1 MFWTQNSEIDL
12 KDIFIFYEE
21 NNLKNEDKKKILSNG
36 LNLLDLRT
44 HTNSFVSITN
54 LLKNYFEVTS
64 WRDLLNDLELATINF
79 YIFWKVEFYKKLF
92 LIHKVRLLNQHQEF
106 SLDAIAKN
114 YALKFTGGTSYWM
127 HWSVTNKPL
136 AHYKY
141 GYVDL
146 IFSWGK
152 LDEYLYKTSNLTYS
166 NLYNVGVVV
175 GDYLDFIKNKNNFSQ
190 GKFKKICIFDTS
202 HSNQRLFAN
211 TNDVTNFYI
220 EIFKIFLKRENY
232 KLFIKSKGNSFK
244 KIQNNEEIKKMI
256 NLLIS
261 KNRFEIIDPVKTP
274 SEAAKNMDLTISY
287 DYNTAGFLAGL
298 VGTKSIFINISRF
311 DNFLLHNKFRKQKI
325 SFNNINEFIDFF
337 DKKGLDE
344 IPHFDMD
351 TKNQIDNFQDGKSDL
366 RVANVLTNIYKQ
378 NCI

>member
-1 MFWTQNSEIDL
+1 
-12 KDIFIFYEE
+12 
-21 NNLKNEDKKKILSNG
+21 
-36 LNLLDLRT
+36 
-44 HTNSFVSITN
+44 
-54 LLKNYFEVTS
+54 
-64 WRDLLNDLELATINF
+64 
-79 YIFWKVEFYKKLF
+79 
-92 LIHKVRLLNQHQEF
+92 
-106 SLDAIAKN
+106 
-114 YALKFTGGTSYWM
+114 M

>member
-1 MFWTQNSEIDL
+1 
-12 KDIFIFYEE
+12 
-21 NNLKNEDKKKILSNG
+21 
-36 LNLLDLRT
+36 
-44 HTNSFVSITN
+44 
-54 LLKNYFEVTS
+54 
-64 WRDLLNDLELATINF
+64 
-79 YIFWKVEFYKKLF
+79 
-92 LIHKVRLLNQHQEF
+92 
-106 SLDAIAKN
+106 
-114 YALKFTGGTSYWM
+114 
-127 HWSVTNKPL
+127 
-136 AHYKY
+136 
-141 GYVDL
+141 
-146 IFSWGK
+146 
-152 LDEYLYKTSNLTYS
+152 
-166 NLYNVGVVV
+166 
-175 GDYLDFIKNKNNFSQ
+175 
-190 GKFKKICIFDTS
+190 
-202 HSNQRLFAN
+202 
-211 TNDVTNFYI
+211 
-220 EIFKIFLKRENY
+220 
-232 KLFIKSKGNSFK
+232 
-244 KIQNNEEIKKMI
+244 MI

>member
-1 MFWTQNSEIDL
+1 MRKITL
-12 KDIFIFYEE
+12 KMRI
-21 NNLKNEDKKKILSNG
+21 KKILSNG

-175 GDYLDFIKNKNNFSQ
+175 GDYLDFIKNKNNFGQ
-190 GKFKKICIFDTS
+190 GKIKKICIFDTS

-287 DYNTAGFLAGL
+287 DYNTAGF
-298 VGTKSIFINISRF
+298 
-311 DNFLLHNKFRKQKI
+311 
-325 SFNNINEFIDFF
+325 
-337 DKKGLDE
+337 
-344 IPHFDMD
+344 
-351 TKNQIDNFQDGKSDL
+351 
-366 RVANVLTNIYKQ
+366 
-378 NCI
+378 